1 MLRLC
6 GKQAEPD
13 GADLLED
20 ISPLAF
26 DSVAAVGDE
35 RLDGPLLQQVCVGFY
50 A

>member
-20 ISPLAF
+20 ISPQAS
-26 DSVAAVGDE
+26 DSVVAVGDE
-35 RLDGPLLQQVCVGFY
+35 MLAGPQLQQVCVGFY